1 MALKDREEVIA
12 SLLEVTKNGA
22 TKAKMRSTLS
32 VAPTQL
38 RKILAE
44 LMDKGFLHFV
54 EAQQLYNTTHK
65 GYLFLNTLTQ
75 K

>member
-22 TKAKMRSTLS
+22 TKAKMRSTIS

-54 EAQQLYNTTHK
+54 ETQQLYITTHK

>member
-1 MALKDREEVIA
+1 
-12 SLLEVTKNGA
+12 
-22 TKAKMRSTLS
+22 MRSTLS

-38 RKILAE
+38 RKILAK
-44 LMDKGFLHFV
+44 LVDKGFFHFV
-54 EAQQLYNTTHK
+54 EAQQLYITTHK

>member
-12 SLLEVTKNGA
+12 SLLEVTEKWSDKSKDEG
-22 TKAKMRSTLS
+22 TLS
-32 VAPTQL
+32 VAPAQL

-44 LMDKGFLHFV
+44 LVDKGFLHFV
-54 EAQQLYNTTHK
+54 EVQQLYITTHK